1 MMKYTMKKNCLFTAL
16 GLLSSATLSQA
27 QFGDAGGGFV
37 IGGGYLDKPGIAYGF
52 GQIRGTVYE
61 DDSVVHTVFLDVLGH
76 RDDAV
81 IEFVGPGGISFFEK
95 GDISFVNITANYE
108 FEAKL
113 SGPVSFY
120 AGGGAGIELVS
131 IDDRFED
138 ELDSDSNFVAQV
150 FAGFRANFSNGVVA
164 QAGAR
169 YIFRDDFQLLGDQFI
184 TEDSL
189 AFEASI
195 GFRF

>member
-1 MMKYTMKKNCLFTAL
+1 MKKNCLFTAL
-16 GLLSSATLSQA
+16 ALICSVAISQA
-27 QFGDAGGGFV
+27 KFGSSGGAVGL
-37 IGGGYLDKPGIAYGF
+37 GGGYLDNPGTAYGF
-52 GQIRGTVYE
+52 GQIRGTIYE
-61 DDSVVHTVFLDVLGH
+61 DHSVAHTVFLDILCH
-76 RDDAV
+76 RDEA
-81 IEFVGPGGISFFEK
+81 ILEFEVPGGLSFFES

-108 FEAKL
+108 VEAKL
-113 SGPVSFY
+113 SGALSFY

-131 IDDRFED
+131 IDDRFD
-138 ELDSDSNFVAQV
+138 DVLDSDSNFVAQV
-150 FAGFRANFSNGVVA
+150 FAGFRAHFPSGVTA

-184 TEDSL
+184 TEDSV

>member
-1 MMKYTMKKNCLFTAL
+1 MKKNCLFTAL
-16 GLLSSATLSQA
+16 ALICSVAISQA
-27 QFGDAGGGFV
+27 QLGSSGGAVV
-37 IGGGYLDKPGIAYGF
+37 IGGGYLDKPVTAYGF

-61 DDSVVHTVFLDVLGH
+61 DHSVAHSVFLDILAH
-76 RDDAV
+76 RDEA
-81 IEFVGPGGISFFEK
+81 ILEFVDLGGFSFFES

-108 FEAKL
+108 VEAKL
-113 SGPVSFY
+113 SGALSFY

-131 IDDRFED
+131 IDDRFD
-138 ELDSDSNFVAQV
+138 DVLDSDANFVAQV
-150 FAGFRANFSNGVVA
+150 FAGFRAHFPSGVVA

>member
-1 MMKYTMKKNCLFTAL
+1 MMKNCLFTAL
-16 GLLSSATLSQA
+16 ALICSVAISQA
-27 QFGDAGGGFV
+27 QFGSSGGAVV
-37 IGGGYLDKPGIAYGF
+37 IGGGYLDKPGTAYGF
-52 GQIRGTVYE
+52 GQIRGTIYE
-61 DDSVVHTVFLDVLGH
+61 DHSVAHSVFLDILAHQDG
-76 RDDAV
+76 AV
-81 IEFVGPGGISFFEK
+81 IKLVGGEVVRGG
-95 GDISFVNITANYE
+95 ISFVNITANYE
-108 FEAKL
+108 VEAKL
-113 SGPVSFY
+113 NGVLSFY

-131 IDDRFED
+131 IDDRFD
-138 ELDSDSNFVAQV
+138 DVLDSDANFVAQV
-150 FAGFRANFSNGVVA
+150 FAGFRAHFPSGVVA

>member
-1 MMKYTMKKNCLFTAL
+1 MKNTMKKNCLFTAL
-16 GLLSSATLSQA
+16 ALICSVAISQA
-27 QFGDAGGGFV
+27 QFGSSGGAVV
-37 IGGGYLDKPGIAYGF
+37 IGGGYLDKPGTAYGF
-52 GQIRGTVYE
+52 GQIRGTIYE
-61 DDSVVHTVFLDVLGH
+61 DDSVAHSVFLDILVH
-76 RDDAV
+76 RDEA
-81 IEFVGPGGISFFEK
+81 ILEFVEPGGFSFFES

-108 FEAKL
+108 VEAKL
-113 SGPVSFY
+113 SSALSFY

-131 IDDRFED
+131 IDDRFD
-138 ELDSDSNFVAQV
+138 DVLDSDSNFVAQV
-150 FAGFRANFSNGVVA
+150 FAGFRAHFPSGVVA

-184 TEDSL
+184 TEDSV

>member
-1 MMKYTMKKNCLFTAL
+1 MKNAIKKNCLFTAL
-16 GLLSSATLSQA
+16 ALICSVAISQA
-27 QFGDAGGGFV
+27 QFGSSGGAVV
-37 IGGGYLDKPGIAYGF
+37 IGGGYLDKPGTAYGF
-52 GQIRGTVYE
+52 GQIRGTIYE
-61 DDSVVHTVFLDVLGH
+61 DHSVAHSVFLDILAH
-76 RDDAV
+76 RDEA
-81 IEFVGPGGISFFEK
+81 ILEFVDPRGFSFFES

-108 FEAKL
+108 VEAKL
-113 SGPVSFY
+113 NGVLSFY

-131 IDDRFED
+131 IDDRFD
-138 ELDSDSNFVAQV
+138 DVLDSDANFVAQV
-150 FAGFRANFSNGVVA
+150 FAGFRAHFPSGVVA

>member
-1 MMKYTMKKNCLFTAL
+1 MKKNCLFTAL
-16 GLLSSATLSQA
+16 ALICSVAISQA
-27 QFGDAGGGFV
+27 QLGSSGGAVV
-37 IGGGYLDKPGIAYGF
+37 IGGGYLDKPGTAYGF

-61 DDSVVHTVFLDVLGH
+61 DHSVAHSVFLDILAH
-76 RDDAV
+76 RDEA
-81 IEFVGPGGISFFEK
+81 ILEFVDLGGFSFFES

-108 FEAKL
+108 VEAKL
-113 SGPVSFY
+113 SGALSFY

-131 IDDRFED
+131 IDDRFD
-138 ELDSDSNFVAQV
+138 DVLDSDANFVAQV
-150 FAGFRANFSNGVVA
+150 LSVFRAHFPSGVVA

>member
-1 MMKYTMKKNCLFTAL
+1 MKKNCLFTAL
-16 GLLSSATLSQA
+16 ALICSVAISQA
-27 QFGDAGGGFV
+27 QLGSSGGAVV
-37 IGGGYLDKPGIAYGF
+37 IGGGYLDKPGTAYGF

-61 DDSVVHTVFLDVLGH
+61 DHSVAHSVFLDILAH
-76 RDDAV
+76 RDEA
-81 IEFVGPGGISFFEK
+81 ILEFVDLGGFSFFES

-108 FEAKL
+108 VEAKL
-113 SGPVSFY
+113 SGALSFY

-131 IDDRFED
+131 IDDRFD
-138 ELDSDSNFVAQV
+138 DVLDSDANFVAQV
-150 FAGFRANFSNGVVA
+150 FAGFRAHFPSGVVA

>member
-1 MMKYTMKKNCLFTAL
+1 MKNTMKKNCLFTAL
-16 GLLSSATLSQA
+16 ALICSVAISQA
-27 QFGDAGGGFV
+27 QLGSSGGAVV
-37 IGGGYLDKPGIAYGF
+37 IGGGYLDKPGTAYGF

-61 DDSVVHTVFLDVLGH
+61 DHSVAHSVFLDILAH
-76 RDDAV
+76 RDEA
-81 IEFVGPGGISFFEK
+81 ILEFVDLGGFSFFES

-108 FEAKL
+108 VEAKL
-113 SGPVSFY
+113 SGALSFY

-131 IDDRFED
+131 IDDRFD
-138 ELDSDSNFVAQV
+138 DVLDSDANFVAQV
-150 FAGFRANFSNGVVA
+150 FAGFRAHFPSGVVA

-189 AFEASI
+189 ALEASI

>member
-1 MMKYTMKKNCLFTAL
+1 MKNTTKKNCLFTAL
-16 GLLSSATLSQA
+16 ALICSAAISQA
-27 QFGDAGGGFV
+27 QFGSSGGAVV
-37 IGGGYLDKPGIAYGF
+37 IGGGYLEKPGTAYGF

-61 DDSVVHTVFLDVLGH
+61 DHSVAHSVFLDILGH
-76 RDDAV
+76 QDGAV
-81 IEFVGPGGISFFEK
+81 IELKNGNLVR

-108 FEAKL
+108 LEAKL
-113 SGPVSFY
+113 SGALSFY

-131 IDDRFED
+131 IDDRFD
-138 ELDSDSNFVAQV
+138 DVLDSDANFVAQV
-150 FAGFRANFSNGVVA
+150 FCGFRAHYPSGVVV

-184 TEDSL
+184 TEDSV

>member
-1 MMKYTMKKNCLFTAL
+1 MKNTMKKNCLFTAL
-16 GLLSSATLSQA
+16 ALICSVAISQA
-27 QFGDAGGGFV
+27 QFGSSGGAVV
-37 IGGGYLDKPGIAYGF
+37 IGGGYLDKPGTAYGF
-52 GQIRGTVYE
+52 GQIRGIIYE
-61 DDSVVHTVFLDVLGH
+61 DDSVAHSVFLDILVH
-76 RDDAV
+76 RDEA
-81 IEFVGPGGISFFEK
+81 ILEFVDPGGFSFFES

-108 FEAKL
+108 VEAKL
-113 SGPVSFY
+113 SGVLSFY

-131 IDDRFED
+131 IDDRFDD
-138 ELDSDSNFVAQV
+138 ELDSDANFVAQV
-150 FAGFRANFSNGVVA
+150 FAGFRAYFQSGVVA

>member
-1 MMKYTMKKNCLFTAL
+1 MKNTMMKNCLFTAL
-16 GLLSSATLSQA
+16 ALICSVAISQA
-27 QFGDAGGGFV
+27 QFGSSGGAVV
-37 IGGGYLDKPGIAYGF
+37 IGGGYLDKPGTAYGF
-52 GQIRGTVYE
+52 GQIRGTIYE
-61 DDSVVHTVFLDVLGH
+61 DHSVAHSVFLDILAHQDG
-76 RDDAV
+76 AV
-81 IEFVGPGGISFFEK
+81 IKLVGGEVVR

-108 FEAKL
+108 VEAKL
-113 SGPVSFY
+113 NGVLSFY

-131 IDDRFED
+131 IDDRFD
-138 ELDSDSNFVAQV
+138 DVLDSDANFVAQV
-150 FAGFRANFSNGVVA
+150 FAGFRAHFPSGVVA

>member
-1 MMKYTMKKNCLFTAL
+1 MKNAIKKNCLFTAL
-16 GLLSSATLSQA
+16 ALICSVAISQA
-27 QFGDAGGGFV
+27 QFGSSGGAVV
-37 IGGGYLDKPGIAYGF
+37 IGGGYLDKPGTAYGF
-52 GQIRGTVYE
+52 GQIRGTIYE
-61 DDSVVHTVFLDVLGH
+61 DHSVAHSVFLDILAHQDG
-76 RDDAV
+76 AV
-81 IEFVGPGGISFFEK
+81 IKLVGGEVVR

-108 FEAKL
+108 VEAKL
-113 SGPVSFY
+113 NGVLSFY

-131 IDDRFED
+131 IDDRFD
-138 ELDSDSNFVAQV
+138 DVLDSDANFVAQV
-150 FAGFRANFSNGVVA
+150 FAGFRAHFPSGVVA

>member
-1 MMKYTMKKNCLFTAL
+1 M
-16 GLLSSATLSQA
+16 
-27 QFGDAGGGFV
+27 V
-37 IGGGYLDKPGIAYGF
+37 IGGGYLEKPGTAYGF

-61 DDSVVHTVFLDVLGH
+61 DHSVAHSVFLDILGH
-76 RDDAV
+76 QDGAV
-81 IEFVGPGGISFFEK
+81 IELKNGNLVR

-108 FEAKL
+108 LEAKL
-113 SGPVSFY
+113 SGALSFY

-131 IDDRFED
+131 IDDRFD
-138 ELDSDSNFVAQV
+138 DVLDSDANFVAQV
-150 FAGFRANFSNGVVA
+150 FCGFRAHYPSGVVV

-184 TEDSL
+184 TEDSV

>member
-1 MMKYTMKKNCLFTAL
+1 M
-16 GLLSSATLSQA
+16 
-27 QFGDAGGGFV
+27 V
-37 IGGGYLDKPGIAYGF
+37 IGGGYLDKLGTAYGF
-52 GQIRGTVYE
+52 GQIRGTIYE
-61 DDSVVHTVFLDVLGH
+61 DHSVAHSVFLDILAHQDG
-76 RDDAV
+76 AV
-81 IEFVGPGGISFFEK
+81 IKLVGGEVVR

-108 FEAKL
+108 VEAKL
-113 SGPVSFY
+113 NGVLSFY

-131 IDDRFED
+131 IDDRFD
-138 ELDSDSNFVAQV
+138 DVLDSDANFVAQV
-150 FAGFRANFSNGVVA
+150 FAGFRAHFPSGVVA

>member
-1 MMKYTMKKNCLFTAL
+1 MKKTCLL
-16 GLLSSATLSQA
+16 GTLGVLCSVGISQA
-27 QFGDAGGGFV
+27 QFGNAGGGLV
-37 IGGGYLDKPGIAYGF
+37 IGGGYLDKPGTAYGF

-61 DDSVVHTVFLDVLGH
+61 DDSVAHTVFLDVLGH
-76 RDDAV
+76 RDDAI
-81 IEFVGPGGISFFEK
+81 IEFVGPGGFSFFEE

-108 FEAKL
+108 VEAKL

-150 FAGFRANFSNGVVA
+150 FAGFRAHFPSGVVA

-169 YIFRDDFQLLGDQFI
+169 YIFRDDFELLGDQFI

>member
-1 MMKYTMKKNCLFTAL
+1 MKKNCLFTAL
-16 GLLSSATLSQA
+16 ALICSVAISQA
-27 QFGDAGGGFV
+27 QFGSSGGAVV
-37 IGGGYLDKPGIAYGF
+37 IGGGYLDKPGTAYGF
-52 GQIRGTVYE
+52 GQIRGTIYE
-61 DDSVVHTVFLDVLGH
+61 DHSVAHSVFLDILAH
-76 RDDAV
+76 RDEA
-81 IEFVGPGGISFFEK
+81 ILEFVDPGGFSFFES
-95 GDISFVNITANYE
+95 GDISFVNITANYAV
-108 FEAKL
+108 EAKL
-113 SGPVSFY
+113 NGVLSFY

-131 IDDRFED
+131 IDDRFDD
-138 ELDSDSNFVAQV
+138 ELDSDANFVAQV
-150 FAGFRANFSNGVVA
+150 FAGFRAHFQSGVVA

>member
-1 MMKYTMKKNCLFTAL
+1 MIKNCLFTAL
-16 GLLSSATLSQA
+16 ALICSVAISQA
-27 QFGDAGGGFV
+27 QFGSSGGAVG
-37 IGGGYLDKPGIAYGF
+37 IGGGYLDKPGTAYGF
-52 GQIRGTVYE
+52 GQIRGTIYE
-61 DDSVVHTVFLDVLGH
+61 DHSVAHSVFLDILAH
-76 RDDAV
+76 RDEA
-81 IEFVGPGGISFFEK
+81 ILEFVDLGGFSFFES

-108 FEAKL
+108 VEAKL
-113 SGPVSFY
+113 SGALSLY

-131 IDDRFED
+131 IDDRFD
-138 ELDSDSNFVAQV
+138 DVLDSDSNFVAQV
-150 FAGFRANFSNGVVA
+150 FGGFRAHFPSGVVA